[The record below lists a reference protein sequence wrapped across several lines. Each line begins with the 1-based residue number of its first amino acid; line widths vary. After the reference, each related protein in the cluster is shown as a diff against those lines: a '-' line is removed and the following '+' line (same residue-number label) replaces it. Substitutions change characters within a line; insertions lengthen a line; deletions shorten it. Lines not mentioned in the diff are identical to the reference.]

1 MIPQNQG
8 KIIVR
13 NNHKEHY
20 LTNQEKP
27 YPNKCKQKINEK
39 LKESKHY
46 EIENMKKNK
55 KNAQLP
61 RRNFEFNFQIKKKN
75 PREPSSPIHYSKK
88 LKHKHKQENQIDEN
102 ILHE

>member
-27 YPNKCKQKINEK
+27 HPNKCKQKINEK

-46 EIENMKKNK
+46 EIENMKKK
-55 KNAQLP
+55 
-61 RRNFEFNFQIKKKN
+61 
-75 PREPSSPIHYSKK
+75 
-88 LKHKHKQENQIDEN
+88 
-102 ILHE
+102 

>member
-46 EIENMKKNK
+46 EIEKMKKNK

-75 PREPSSPIHYSKK
+75 PREPSSPIHY
-88 LKHKHKQENQIDEN
+88 
-102 ILHE
+102 

>member
-61 RRNFEFNFQIKKKN
+61 RRNFEFNFQIKKKKSQGTIQSN
-75 PREPSSPIHYSKK
+75 TLFKK
-88 LKHKHKQENQIDEN
+88 TQTQTQTRKSNRRKHFT
-102 ILHE
+102 